1 MFINLGINFGGGS
14 GGGADANAVHR
25 YSASTIAEMNA
36 LTGVSEGD
44 VCSIYASNTVWNE
57 APESFYTYLIP
68 SSVESLADAFAA
80 YVASGV
86 TTMKFT
92 LVQNPYC
99 TIPQPAGASVQF
111 ADYSGLWFEGD
122 SSPVYR
128 AVDSEGNEIDL
139 LNDEGNSV
147 ILDISQEII
156 AANGETK
163 RIIAYNKNR
172 DSEYACQMYLPET
185 VVSLDKTYMY
195 INGHW
200 EDPLKLEQEEVIA
213 RALNDLQLNKADN
226 NS

>member
-44 VCSIYASNTVWNE
+44 VCSIYVSSTVWNE
-57 APESFYTYLIP
+57 APESFYTYLRP

-99 TIPQPAGASVQF
+99 TNPQPAGASIEF
-111 ADYSGLWFEGD
+111 ADYSGLWFD
-122 SSPVYR
+122 SDSNPVYR
-128 AVDSEGNEIDL
+128 AVDYEGTEMDL
-139 LNDEGNSV
+139 LYNDNSV
-147 ILDISQEII
+147 ILDISQEIVAI
-156 AANGETK
+156 NGDTK

-172 DSEYACQMYLPET
+172 DSEYACQMYLPDT
-185 VVSLDKTYMY
+185 VVSLDKTYMF